1 MRGIAILTFTA
12 FITIAGQSQELS
24 TAELISLTSLT
35 PQKFEQAINKKG
47 YQKADM
53 TDRGDA
59 VVHVFNPKQKTA
71 EEVKIKRYAEKYQ
84 QGEEQFLVY
93 ATSSFAENNT
103 IREKLRK
110 EGFFCPVD
118 SVIYNGKEILF
129 QKKNMVVAAACLV
142 SPADTVYSFR
152 FQYKNL
158 PTPARVNFA
167 DDLLQFTSH
176 QHLVTMFGA
185 ANVTKDQYYFSDNEI
200 NACTVLFPN
209 TSRQAIFIWND
220 EMNLADL
227 GSIVIGG
234 SVRGGSST
242 ENEMQQVSENAWMLR
257 NGIRANMKLEELLE
271 LNGKDF
277 TIYGKESDYFMK
289 ADAAAEKGDID
300 FKEIAVI
307 MGCLNCSSTYL
318 LNKEKLSAEDAL
330 DNNLSMHVLMLILY
344 PTDNTTKDEV
354 KTK

>member
-1 MRGIAILTFTA
+1 MRGIAILVFTV
-12 FITIAGQSQELS
+12 FISVAGQSQELS

-59 VVHVFNPKQKTA
+59 VVHVFNPKPKKA
-71 EEVKIKRYAEKYQ
+71 EEVKVKRYAEKYQ

-93 ATSSFAENNT
+93 ATSSLTENNT

-118 SVIYNGKEILF
+118 SVIYNGREILF

-142 SPADTVYSFR
+142 NPVDTIYSFR

-158 PTPARVNFA
+158 PAPARVNFA

-209 TSRQAIFIWND
+209 TNRQAIFIWND
-220 EMNLADL
+220 EMNLSDL

-234 SVRGGSST
+234 SVRGGDQAAT
-242 ENEMQQVSENAWMLR
+242 EMLQVSENAWMLR
-257 NGIRANMKLEELLE
+257 NGIRPNMKLKDLLE

-289 ADAAAEKGDID
+289 ADAAAEKGEID

-307 MGCLNCSSTYL
+307 MGCLNCSSSYL
-318 LNKEKLSAEDAL
+318 LNKEKLSAEIAL

-344 PTDNTTKDEV
+344 PEDNSAKAEV